1 MAPALTTLTLATSV
15 FSNQTPP
22 PPLVER
28 IGQIAP
34 RPVFLIYAD
43 PGDGGEKERQPG
55 YYAAAGEPKQLWKVP
70 GASHTAASTPSRR
83 SSSDASSPSWTRR
96 CSVRCADSPPSRP

>member
-70 GASHTAASTPSRR
+70 GASHTGGIDAQPAEFERR
-83 SSSDASSPSWTRR
+83 VIAFLDEALLGSMR
-96 CSVRCADSPPSRP
+96 